1 VGDARFAPIHRSALV
16 RLKGSSEDDAGMGNR
31 RKGRANCR
39 QISIFI
45 TYCLRL
51 SARPTESA
59 GKARRISRGFT
70 VPFRRRRF
78 RVRLFPQNDFVH
90 RSLRIVGVAGCDC
103 INVINQPWISR
114 CKDRSTDAT
123 EGGGGGGWNGTEDR
137 RGSKNGTEKPADV
150 CAVLSSESASSLYR
164 DNQIARHKFRLCA
177 VTPRKSDRSE
187 IE

>member
-1 VGDARFAPIHRSALV
+1 VGDARFTPIHRSALV

-59 GKARRISRGFT
+59 GKAGRISRGFT

-90 RSLRIVGVAGCDC
+90 RSLRAAIALARL
-103 INVINQPWISR
+103 ISHGFQ
-114 CKDRSTDAT
+114 DAKI
-123 EGGGGGGWNGTEDR
+123 EARERMRQGGGRWGGWNGTEDR

-150 CAVLSSESASSLYR
+150 RPVLSSESASSLYR